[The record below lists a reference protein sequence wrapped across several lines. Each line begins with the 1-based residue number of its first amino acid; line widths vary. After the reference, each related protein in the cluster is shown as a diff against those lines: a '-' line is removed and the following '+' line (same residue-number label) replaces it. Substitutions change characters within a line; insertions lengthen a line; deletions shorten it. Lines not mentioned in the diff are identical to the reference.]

1 MAAIRWAHMML
12 NEFGYF
18 WSLIYST
25 VFTLSWKTWSPS
37 WNPEYTILF
46 QPSEE
51 PLAFETSSITSV
63 FNHRSVIPFRKL
75 CWLKKWYSNRSM
87 LFTGRPSSA
96 EYDLSIVKN
105 FNHMYLWVTFSQALM
120 ATMVISV
127 STNSKNSFWLISIKI
142 MMVKEVIE
150 KIHTDHNRN
159 KRQVW
164 KSRASALQWSGGLKG
179 LVWKAWRTTFPIE
192 MLLH

>member
-1 MAAIRWAHMML
+1 
-12 NEFGYF
+12 
-18 WSLIYST
+18 
-25 VFTLSWKTWSPS
+25 
-37 WNPEYTILF
+37 
-46 QPSEE
+46 
-51 PLAFETSSITSV
+51 
-63 FNHRSVIPFRKL
+63 
-75 CWLKKWYSNRSM
+75 
-87 LFTGRPSSA
+87 
-96 EYDLSIVKN
+96 
-105 FNHMYLWVTFSQALM
+105 M

-179 LVWKAWRTTFPIE
+179 LVLKAWRTTFPIE